1 MKYPGYDY
9 TDQDLD
15 NVPDNGP
22 FDEPLTDADAPTD
35 TASEPERFTIDSEEK
50 ANWLLSKLSAIQAE
64 KVRITEQAK
73 KRTAELDADY
83 TRLLGRFSA
92 DLEAWARQEAERRR
106 RRSVTLMQGTLAFR
120 TVPPSLRVG
129 SITDALTTA
138 RLVCP
143 SAVETVETL
152 DKKAF
157 LDFAKQRM
165 KETGELLPGTL
176 MTEAKEAFSID

>member
-1 MKYPGYDY
+1 MMNTVDNSDFLDPDRYLYDG
-9 TDQDLD
+9 TEDF
-15 NVPDNGP
+15 N
-22 FDEPLTDADAPTD
+22 ADATD
-35 TASEPERFTIDSEEK
+35 TTNEEQEPERFTIDTEEK
-50 ANWLLSKLSAIQAE
+50 ANWLLSKLAGIQAE

-106 RRSVTLMQGTLAFR
+106 RRSVTLLHGTLAFR
-120 TVPPSLRVG
+120 TVPASLRVG
-129 SITDALTTA
+129 DPTDALTTA

-165 KETGELLPGTL
+165 KETGELLPGIEK
-176 MTEAKEAFSID
+176 TEAKEAFSID